1 MGAILTLLSPVFL
14 IVRGFLT
21 TNGFLAALIVGG
33 GVAFLTY
40 DSSRVK
46 HGRILEAAARE
57 KANADAVE
65 IARRGANGTGS
76 KRVLDPYTRSE

>member
-1 MGAILTLLSPVFL
+1 MGVIFTLLSPVLL

-46 HGRILEAAARE
+46 HGRTLEAAARE
-57 KANADAVE
+57 KDNETAVE
-65 IARRGANGTGS
+65 IARRGASGAGG